1 MTLAQVFV
9 PNLLVAMALNG
20 TVQALQ
26 IGAYAAR
33 YAGVK
38 TGRIATAISLFN
50 LVMTASRLATLV
62 VTPALGG
69 LADATANSATT
80 QHLTVVPQAAVDIF
94 AAQLRLVV
102 FAGTIG
108 TTVGLMLMPTFIFL
122 FVRGIGSFERSGS
135 VLRAVLRLTD
145 LGVMREVAGS
155 LRFPDIAIARTFSIA
170 HVPRK
175 LLIANVVVTS
185 VYSIGV
191 LAAYDASVLNLKA
204 RTTAV
209 GLSGIINGIG
219 TIAFTLLVD
228 PTSAIITDQAVKG
241 ERTLAEVRS
250 LIFYLAVTA
259 IAGTLLSQVILS
271 PAAWI
276 IADAAHLFVGHHP

>member
-1 MTLAQVFV
+1 MTLAEILV

-20 TVQALQ
+20 MVQALQ

-50 LVMTASRLATLV
+50 LVMTASRLATLI

-69 LADATANSATT
+69 LADATANRAMTEHLATAP
-80 QHLTVVPQAAVDIF
+80 QHAVDVF

-102 FAGTIG
+102 FSGTIG
-108 TTVGLMLMPTFIFL
+108 TAVGLALMPTFIFL

-135 VLRAVLRLTD
+135 VLRAVLRLCD
-145 LGVMREVAGS
+145 LGVLREVAGS
-155 LRFPDIAIARTFSIA
+155 LRFPDVTIARSFSLA

-175 LLIANVVVTS
+175 LLIANVLVTA

-191 LAAYDASVLNLKA
+191 LAAYYASVLNLKA

-209 GLSGIINGIG
+209 GLSGIINGAG
-219 TIAFTLLVD
+219 TILFTLLVD

-259 IAGTLLSQVILS
+259 ILGTLLSQLILY

>member
-1 MTLAQVFV
+1 
-9 PNLLVAMALNG
+9 
-20 TVQALQ
+20 
-26 IGAYAAR
+26 
-33 YAGVK
+33 
-38 TGRIATAISLFN
+38 
-50 LVMTASRLATLV
+50 MTASRLATLV

-69 LADATANSATT
+69 LADATANRAATL
-80 QHLTVVPQAAVDIF
+80 HLTAAPQSAIDIF
-94 AAQLRLVV
+94 AMQLRLVV
-102 FAGTIG
+102 FSGTIG
-108 TTVGLMLMPTFIFL
+108 TAIGLMLMPTFIFL

-145 LGVMREVAGS
+145 VGVMREVAGS
-155 LRFPDIAIARTFSIA
+155 LRFPDIAVARSFSIA

-175 LLIANVVVTS
+175 LLIANVIVTA

-191 LAAYDASVLNLKA
+191 LAAYYASVLNLKA

-209 GLSGIINGIG
+209 GLSGIINGVG

-259 IAGTLLSQVILS
+259 IAGTLLSQLILY

>member
-1 MTLAQVFV
+1 
-9 PNLLVAMALNG
+9 MALNG
-20 TVQALQ
+20 MVQALQ

-50 LVMTASRLATLV
+50 LVMTASRLATLI

-69 LADATANSATT
+69 LADATANGA
-80 QHLTVVPQAAVDIF
+80 LTAHHAVAPQAAVDVF
-94 AAQLRLVV
+94 AVQLRLVV
-102 FAGTIG
+102 LSGTFG
-108 TTVGLMLMPTFIFL
+108 TAVGLMLMPTFIFL

-145 LGVMREVAGS
+145 IAVMREVAGS

-191 LAAYDASVLNLKA
+191 LAAYYASVLNLKA

-209 GLSGIINGIG
+209 GLSGIINGVG
-219 TIAFTLLVD
+219 TILFTLLVD

-250 LIFYLAVTA
+250 LIFYLAVTS
-259 IAGTLLSQVILS
+259 IAGTLLSQLILY

>member
-1 MTLAQVFV
+1 MTAAQIFV

-20 TVQALQ
+20 AVQALQ

-80 QHLTVVPQAAVDIF
+80 QHLSAVPQGAIDIF

-108 TTVGLMLMPTFIFL
+108 TTIGLVLMPTFIFL

-145 LGVMREVAGS
+145 IGVLRETAGS

-191 LAAYDASVLNLKA
+191 LAAYYASVLNLRA

-209 GLSGIINGIG
+209 GLSGIINGVG

-259 IAGTLLSQVILS
+259 IAGTLLSQLILY

-276 IADAAHLFVGHHP
+276 IADAAHLFVAHHP

>member
-1 MTLAQVFV
+1 MSAAEVLV
-9 PNLLVAMALNG
+9 PNLLIAMLLNG
-20 TVQALQ
+20 AVQALQ

-69 LADATANSATT
+69 LADATANSAVVR
-80 QHLTVVPQAAVDIF
+80 HLPVVPEHLVDVF
-94 AAQLRLVV
+94 ALQLRLVV
-102 FAGTIG
+102 FSGTIG

-122 FVRGIGSFERSGS
+122 FVRGIASFERSGS
-135 VLRAVLRLTD
+135 VLRSVLRLTD
-145 LGVMREVAGS
+145 IGVMREVLGS
-155 LRFPDIAIARTFSIA
+155 LRFPEPAIARTFSLA

-191 LAAYDASVLNLKA
+191 LASYYASVLNLRA

-259 IAGTLLSQVILS
+259 IVGTLISQLFLF
-271 PAAWI
+271 PAAWL
-276 IADAAHLFVGHHP
+276 IAQAAHVFVGHHV

>member
-1 MTLAQVFV
+1 MTAAEIFV
-9 PNLLVAMALNG
+9 PNLVIAMALNG
-20 TVQALQ
+20 MVQALQ

-50 LVMTASRLATLV
+50 LVMTASRLATLI

-69 LADATANSATT
+69 LADATANDALAHHVAAVP
-80 QHLTVVPQAAVDIF
+80 QHLVDIF
-94 AAQLRLVV
+94 AMQLRLVV
-102 FAGTIG
+102 FSGTLG
-108 TTVGLMLMPTFIFL
+108 TAVGLVLMPTFIFL
-122 FVRGIGSFERSGS
+122 FVRGIGSFERNGS
-135 VLRAVLRLTD
+135 VIRAVLRLTD
-145 LGVMREVAGS
+145 LAVMREVLGS
-155 LRFPDIAIARTFSIA
+155 LRLPDIAIARTFSLA

-175 LLIANVVVTS
+175 LLIANVLVTA

-191 LAAYDASVLNLKA
+191 LAAYYASVLNLKA

-219 TIAFTLLVD
+219 TILFTLLVD
-228 PTSAIITDQAVKG
+228 PTSAIITDQAAKG

-250 LIFYLAVTA
+250 LIFYLAITA
-259 IAGTLLSQVILS
+259 IIGTLLSQLILY

-276 IADAAHLFVGHHP
+276 IAEAARLFVGHHP

>member
-1 MTLAQVFV
+1 MTAAEIFV

-20 TVQALQ
+20 MVQALQ

-69 LADATANSATT
+69 LADATANRAATL
-80 QHLTVVPQAAVDIF
+80 HLTAAPQSAIDIF
-94 AAQLRLVV
+94 AMQLRLVV
-102 FAGTIG
+102 FSGTIG
-108 TTVGLMLMPTFIFL
+108 TAIGLMLMPTFIFL

-145 LGVMREVAGS
+145 VGVMREVAGS
-155 LRFPDIAIARTFSIA
+155 LRFPDIAVARSFSIA

-175 LLIANVVVTS
+175 LLIANVIVTA

-191 LAAYDASVLNLKA
+191 LAAYYASVLNLKA

-209 GLSGIINGIG
+209 GLSGIINGVG

-259 IAGTLLSQVILS
+259 IAGTLLSQLILY